1 MLDFTD
7 PIEKLIEENSSI
19 PFIFF
24 DFDGVI
30 NMDSHGTG
38 LFKHR
43 RESVY
48 VEENAPGGWGPHN
61 GNWYLI
67 QWSEKLIDQLLQIKE
82 STPYRWV
89 WLTTW
94 TEHISKLDLLLEV
107 KSDATAYWDSA
118 SSTLNGEALDLLRS
132 QQKLKFVTRWRS
144 QNPNVPMVWIDDEA
158 TKLWTGEDSN
168 SLILT
173 PNPDKG
179 LQSKDADR
187 IRSFLQQHFAV

>member
-7 PIEKLIEENSSI
+7 PIEKLIEEDSSI

-38 LFKHR
+38 PSNHR

-48 VEENAPGGWGPHN
+48 VEENAPGGWGSHN

-67 QWSEKLIDQLLQIKE
+67 QWSEKLIEQLIQLKE
-82 STPYRWV
+82 ETPFRWV

-94 TEHISKLDLLLEV
+94 TEHTSKLDALLAI
-107 KSDATAYWDSA
+107 KSDATAYWDSV
-118 SSTLNGEALDLLRS
+118 SYTLKGEELDLFRS
-132 QQKLKFVTRWRS
+132 QQKLKFITHWRS
-144 QNPNVPMVWIDDEA
+144 QNPDIPMVWIDDEA
-158 TKLWTGEDSN
+158 TKLWAGDDAT

-173 PNPDKG
+173 PDPDKG
-179 LQSKDADR
+179 LQTKDVSR
-187 IRSFLQQHFAV
+187 IQSFLEQ